1 MSSSTRSPCGRATL
15 ATRSNMSPQNSGRGR
30 STTEFSRKHEGESAH
45 HPARCS
51 LGAFVANLF
60 GSRRQLEVENLFLRH
75 QLNVVLRD
83 PPHRLRLRGS
93 DRALLVWMTWLWP
106 TRASFSLTRSCAGIA
121 QGFGPITRSARK
133 AQS

>member
-1 MSSSTRSPCGRATL
+1 SLNGRFETHETGRRRTCRSGKSYP
-15 ATRSNMSPQNSGRGR
+15 RG
-30 STTEFSRKHEGESAH
+30 FAHEGESAH